1 MYRKQDG
8 RQPLRRGIRVKIWS
22 RQSNSTHA
30 ASFPVLFFFSC
41 LIQFLSGGGQFRSQR
56 NCTDLEGEGLIE
68 DGVERFAVH
77 LGLVLLL
84 LVWGQVD
91 LDVGVGGAT
100 HVHAR

>member
-1 MYRKQDG
+1 M
-8 RQPLRRGIRVKIWS
+8 KIWS
-22 RQSNSTHA
+22 GQSNSTHT

-41 LIQFLSGGGQFRSQR
+41 LIQFLSGDSQFRSQR